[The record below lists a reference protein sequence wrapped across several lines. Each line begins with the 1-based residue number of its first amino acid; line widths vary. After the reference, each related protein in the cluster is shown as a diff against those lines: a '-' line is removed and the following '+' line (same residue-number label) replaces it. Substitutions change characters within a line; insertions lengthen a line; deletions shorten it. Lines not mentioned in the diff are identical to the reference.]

1 LALAALVAGVVAV
14 AAHMVGARLVAR
26 GVLAQVVAVAVRT
39 VLIIRQLTQAMAV
52 VGVRALCSLHM

>member
-1 LALAALVAGVVAV
+1 LAAQVAV
-14 AAHMVGARLVAR
+14 AVALTARMEKAQLVAQVALAR
-26 GVLAQVVAVAVRT
+26 GVAVAVRT